1 MPLAGCSAAPQP
13 ELGIDGTI
21 SIGVMAGGVM
31 LVLPAVPVAGGVMGF
46 IIAGGATLP
55 AVAAGVLPAVPV
67 ALGGIVIEPGVIEE
81 LPLAPACG
89 APGVD
94 GAVEGLLTLGEQLG
108 PVHGVSPCLL
118 SSLQPVTTATTV
130 VVLTNHN
137 FHPVPM
143 FHHPVSSGI
152 PRTQD
157 LLQSETFGVTHGNG
171 V

>member
-1 MPLAGCSAAPQP
+1 M
-13 ELGIDGTI
+13 
-21 SIGVMAGGVM
+21 VVGGVM

-46 IIAGGATLP
+46 IIAGGAMLP
-55 AVAAGVLPAVPV
+55 AAAGGVPPAVPV
-67 ALGGIVIEPGVIEE
+67 VLGGIVIEPGVIEE
-81 LPLAPACG
+81 LALAPACG

-94 GAVEGLLTLGEQLG
+94 GIVDGLLTLGEQLG

-118 SSLQPVTTATTV
+118 SSSPLQPVTTATTV

-171 V
+171 I